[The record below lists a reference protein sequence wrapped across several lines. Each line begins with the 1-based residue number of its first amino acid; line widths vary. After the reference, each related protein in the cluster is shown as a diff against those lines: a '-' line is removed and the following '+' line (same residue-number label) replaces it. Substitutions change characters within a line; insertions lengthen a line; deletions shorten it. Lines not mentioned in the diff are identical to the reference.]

1 MKFTYN
7 EHLNPRP
14 YLTAPHVKFHIQNN
28 NDVEGVAICGGIYE
42 PECYMVF
49 SLSFVLRLDK
59 QNQCLCC
66 LAEHER
72 QVLKDL
78 SYA

>member
-1 MKFTYN
+1 MKTIYN

-14 YLTAPHVKFHIQNN
+14 YPRAPHVKFHLQNTH
-28 NDVEGVAICGGIYE
+28 DVDGVAMCGGIFS
-42 PECYMVF
+42 PSLYMVF

-59 QNQCLCC
+59 KNQCLCC
-66 LAEHER
+66 LAEYER
-72 QVLKDL
+72 QLLKDL